1 MTQGVVAEIPGA
13 NIKESLV
20 TILSEANS
28 RMVQNSFQRAKGDLG
43 NSLSNDGIYVPI
55 VAEIGAEMGFFWTQ
69 RHLASWGGSIP
80 WKQRNRGQ
88 A

>member
-13 NIKESLV
+13 N
-20 TILSEANS
+20 S
-28 RMVQNSFQRAKGDLG
+28 RMVKNSFQRAKGDLG

-69 RHLASWGGSIP
+69 RHLASWGGAIP